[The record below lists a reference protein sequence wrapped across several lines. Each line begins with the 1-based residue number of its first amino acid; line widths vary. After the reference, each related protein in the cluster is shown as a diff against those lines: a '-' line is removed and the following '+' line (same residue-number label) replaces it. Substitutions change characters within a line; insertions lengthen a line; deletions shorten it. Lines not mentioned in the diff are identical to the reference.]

1 MNANP
6 LLDFNLYPSG
16 SRAGRKRVFPVAF
29 KPARSS
35 FEDEAGASLLSMG
48 NTNSDNPSDNEWEDR
63 GELVWN
69 EFDWERYLREQDGSV
84 LRYLALYDRLRN
96 RPERLDEAARQMGW
110 GLEEWSSEAIA
121 ESGEIGDGEDAPEEP
136 VEVDLDDEDEP
147 YTLHKNPI
155 YVATKALFFS
165 LKQGWETTA
174 DDPSKVP
181 QKLALVYHATLLR
194 TEDQAMQAISALDFG
209 DYAMA
214 ISLFKRALRD
224 LNLTLGVLAP
234 AACAHSRP
242 LADYREDA
250 LPRLFDLREVWL
262 RVMGEC
268 RDELSRPSEDSD
280 EEGDE

>member
-1 MNANP
+1 
-6 LLDFNLYPSG
+6 
-16 SRAGRKRVFPVAF
+16 
-29 KPARSS
+29 
-35 FEDEAGASLLSMG
+35 MG

-69 EFDWERYLREQDGSV
+69 EFDWERYLREQDKVV
-84 LRYLALYDRLRN
+84 LRYLDLYERLRG

-110 GLEEWSSEAIA
+110 GLEEWSSDSAVEQNA
-121 ESGEIGDGEDAPEEP
+121 SGPGEDAPSESI
-136 VEVDLDDEDEP
+136 EVDLDDEDEP

-155 YVATKALFFS
+155 YVATRALFFS
-165 LKQGWETTA
+165 LKRDWEQTA
-174 DDPSKVP
+174 DHPAKVP
-181 QKLALVYHATLLR
+181 QTLALSYHAALLR

-224 LNLTLGVLAP
+224 LNLTLGVLSP
-234 AACAHSRP
+234 QVCAHSLP
-242 LADYREDA
+242 LGAYRENA

-268 RDELSRPSEDSD
+268 RDELARPSEDTED
-280 EEGDE
+280 DGEN